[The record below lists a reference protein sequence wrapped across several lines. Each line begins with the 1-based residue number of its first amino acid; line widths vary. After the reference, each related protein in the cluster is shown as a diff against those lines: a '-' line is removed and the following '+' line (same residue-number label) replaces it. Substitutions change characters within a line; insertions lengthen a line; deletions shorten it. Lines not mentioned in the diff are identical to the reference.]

1 MALALP
7 PPTSTVLRIGSN
19 TKVTSLIASNVCFE
33 APINFHAGHN
43 RLVFVSK
50 VSIRMRSHPL
60 GNTYKIDSVYAIPVE
75 TIAISLSGHAT
86 SSRSLNPSTG

>member
-7 PPTSTVLRIGSN
+7 APTSMALRIGSN
-19 TKVTSLIASNVCFE
+19 IKATNLIASNACCV
-33 APINFHAGHN
+33 APINFHAGPN
-43 RLVFVSK
+43 RLGFVSK

-60 GNTYKIDSVYAIPVE
+60 GNTYKVDSVYAIPVE

-86 SSRSLNPSTG
+86 SSRSLNPVTG